1 MTDSENPFA
10 ALSGAEKKKLR
21 GRAQTI
27 EAKVQIGRDTA
38 LAEIVRQLE
47 LVFKHDDLVKARF
60 HTPDRRAIM
69 KLCGEIEAAAGALCV
84 SQVGKAAAFFKPRA
98 PEAR

>member
-1 MTDSENPFA
+1 MNDSENPFA

-47 LVFKHDDLVKARF
+47 LAFRHDDLVKARF
-60 HTPDRRAIM
+60 RTPDRKAIM
-69 KLCGEIEAAAGALCV
+69 KLCGEIETSAGALCV
-84 SQVGKAAAFFKPRA
+84 SQVGKTAAFFKPRA

>member
-1 MTDSENPFA
+1 MTDSENFLA

-47 LVFKHDDLVKARF
+47 LAFRHEELVKARF
-60 HTPDRRAIM
+60 RMSDRKAVM
-69 KLCGEIEAAAGALCV
+69 TLCGEIEAAADALCV
-84 SQVGKAAAFFKPRA
+84 SQVGKTAAFFKPRA